1 MLRKPVQV
9 RIFQTVTKPS
19 HTILLIPTTSVSAD
33 MTAVMSALTLA
44 VGIGRMVWLG
54 MITVWKVLTWTGYRS
69 IAMFLFHTAM
79 ATAFVVSL
87 VAMVAWMG
95 IVRGAMLLWQ
105 GAIWLVNAALLANPI
120 VWIVVGVVALIA
132 AVAAAVYYWDE
143 WTTALLNSEAFKW
156 VSDQLQ
162 GLSDWFSSMDGWT
175 GMAKAAWDGII
186 NIFKGAINDLIEM
199 LNKIPGV
206 QIDAAFGDLPAPPQV
221 PDIGVAQMQ
230 AQPAPPLVMA
240 QTPVLPPAAAHAV
253 QPLAASQPGAMSLA
267 TSLIPPTQAPALVT
281 AAPPQAKAEQSQERL
296 NSSLSSL
303 SPSRPN
309 AVPKG
314 GLLSSIQNTSQTQN
328 KATHVENLNITNTKP
343 MSPLEL
349 ENMMS
354 MAVGG

>member
-1 MLRKPVQV
+1 M
-9 RIFQTVTKPS
+9 
-19 HTILLIPTTSVSAD
+19 
-33 MTAVMSALTLA
+33 
-44 VGIGRMVWLG
+44 
-54 MITVWKVLTWTGYRS
+54 
-69 IAMFLFHTAM
+69 
-79 ATAFVVSL
+79 
-87 VAMVAWMG
+87 
-95 IVRGAMLLWQ
+95 
-105 GAIWLVNAALLANPI
+105 
-120 VWIVVGVVALIA
+120 WIVVGVVALIA

-162 GLSDWFSSMDGWT
+162 GLSDWFSSMGGWM

-186 NIFKGAINDLIEM
+186 NIFKGAINGLIEM

-206 QIDAAFGDLPAPPQV
+206 QIDAAFGDLPAPPQM
-221 PDIGVAQMQ
+221 PDIGVAQVQ

-240 QTPVLPPAAAHAV
+240 PVPKAPTAMLPEMESPLRLVPQAPPLVMAPAPVPV
-253 QPLAASQPGAMSLA
+253 QPNIPGPRALA
-267 TSLIPPTQAPALVT
+267 TPAMPQVDALQPPLQVPALVT

-314 GLLSSIQNTSQTQN
+314 GLLSSIQNNSQTQS